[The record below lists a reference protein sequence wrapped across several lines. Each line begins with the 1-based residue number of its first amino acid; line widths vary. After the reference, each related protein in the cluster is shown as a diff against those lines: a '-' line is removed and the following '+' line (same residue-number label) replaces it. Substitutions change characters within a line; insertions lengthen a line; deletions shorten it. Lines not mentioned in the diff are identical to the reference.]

1 MYWQSLWFRSP
12 ASGVPAAGSF
22 VGGDACG
29 NERDDVKEISMA
41 TISKNAQQLAALAVK
56 EQRAR
61 DAQEAMQEYE
71 IEQRAVRANT
81 ARLRALRLAKEAADQ
96 EAADRQA
103 AKAKVPKKRKSS
115 SAANSAAAPGADP
128 SADLSQ

>member
-1 MYWQSLWFRSP
+1 
-12 ASGVPAAGSF
+12 
-22 VGGDACG
+22 
-29 NERDDVKEISMA
+29 MA
-41 TISKNAQQLAALAVK
+41 TVLKNAQQLAALAVK

-61 DAQEAMQEYE
+61 DGRLAMQEYE

-81 ARLRALRLAKEAADQ
+81 ARLRELRLAKEVADQKAAADQ

-103 AKAKVPKKRKSS
+103 VKTKVRKSRKSS
-115 SAANSAAAPGADP
+115 SAAAPGADP